1 MIGEIL
7 KRPFEPQDIEWRVQQ
22 SGEKNGKC
30 WAMVLAYV
38 TNRAIMDRLDECFD
52 IGGWK
57 NEFLPTPSM
66 DGVMCGISAKIGGEW
81 VTKYDGAENTQVEAV
96 KGGLSSAMKRT
107 GVQFGIGRY
116 LYHLESNFAKVV
128 EKGTPNSKSAKT
140 KSSDNKDIWFYW
152 LPPELPNWA
161 LPITNEQLK
170 IIHEL
175 IEQKDVDINAMKA
188 HFKYEDLKNIT
199 KEDAVTMIQLLS
211 KKKDK
216 ANAAKDNSDQ
226 A

>member
-1 MIGEIL
+1 MVSEIL
-7 KRPFEPQDIEWRVQQ
+7 KRPFEAKDIEWRVQQ

-66 DGVMCGISAKIGGEW
+66 DGVMCGISVKIGDEW

-116 LYHLESNFAKVV
+116 LYHLESSFAKVV
-128 EKGTPNSKSAKT
+128 DKGTAESKSAKA
-140 KSSDNKDIWFYW
+140 KGSDGKDVWFYW

-161 LPITNEQLK
+161 LPITKEQLK
-170 IIHEL
+170 IIEDL
-175 IEQKDVDINAMKA
+175 VKVKGVDISAMCSHYGYKDIKNA
-188 HFKYEDLKNIT
+188 T
-199 KEDAVTMIQLLS
+199 KEHAVEMILLLN
-211 KKKDK
+211 KKKDVE
-216 ANAAKDNSDQ
+216 NATKDDSN
-226 A
+226 

>member
-1 MIGEIL
+1 MISEIL
-7 KRPFEPQDIEWRVQQ
+7 KRPFAAEDIEWRVQQ

-52 IGGWK
+52 IAGWK

-66 DGVMCGISAKIGGEW
+66 DGVMCGISVKISGEW

-116 LYHLESNFAKVV
+116 LYHLDSNFAKVV
-128 EKGTPNSKSAKT
+128 DKGTPESKSAKT
-140 KSSDNKDIWFYW
+140 KGSDGKDIWFYW

-161 LPITNEQLK
+161 LPITKEQLK
-170 IIHEL
+170 IIGSL
-175 IEQKDVDINAMKA
+175 VKAKGADIEAMCSYFGYKDIKNATKEHAVEMIQMLSSKKDV
-188 HFKYEDLKNIT
+188 
-199 KEDAVTMIQLLS
+199 
-211 KKKDK
+211 
-216 ANAAKDNSDQ
+216 ANAVKDDTN
-226 A
+226 